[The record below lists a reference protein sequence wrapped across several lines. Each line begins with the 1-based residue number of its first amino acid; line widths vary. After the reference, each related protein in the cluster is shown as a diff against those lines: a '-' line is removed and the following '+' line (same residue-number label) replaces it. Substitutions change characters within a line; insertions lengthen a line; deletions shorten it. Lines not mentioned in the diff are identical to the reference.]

1 MAEWKTGQ
9 VILDDYL
16 IEKELGQGGMGR
28 VWLAKSNSTGH
39 RFAVKQTLLKDDKQ
53 LKQASFRSDTSDIPK
68 IDD

>member
-28 VWLAKSNSTGH
+28 VWLVKSARKAIARNLAQGN
-39 RFAVKQTLLKDDKQ
+39 
-53 LKQASFRSDTSDIPK
+53 
-68 IDD
+68 